1 MFSCRVAAGYC
12 RPCQRA
18 DGLSA
23 HCFGFSDSGDQAA
36 SVKGRS
42 VAYRLVYRCAISI
55 EQEAALLACNAASFM
70 RGKIETR
77 QESQLEGLSS
87 VSLRLTAPSAE
98 SVKGD
103 FASAEARRWTEP
115 VWQLSDRPRHPFGSL
130 TLLLGSNP
138 TLAGRGGSVS
148 RRDHNQATGNRA
160 YSQAEPTQKKGAT
173 QAPAALRERGSGGE
187 ALLSEKRPLPQNL
200 PPSTPSTSPRLC
212 R

>member
-12 RPCQRA
+12 HPCQRA

-23 HCFGFSDSGDQAA
+23 HCFGFSYSGNQAA
-36 SVKGRS
+36 SVKGRAA
-42 VAYRLVYRCAISI
+42 AYRLVYRCAISI
-55 EQEAALLACNAASFM
+55 EQEAALLACNVASFM

-98 SVKGD
+98 EAKGD
-103 FASAEARRWTEP
+103 FASAEARR
-115 VWQLSDRPRHPFGSL
+115 QLSDCPRHPFGSL

-148 RRDHNQATGNRA
+148 RRDHNQAYQRRTH
-160 YSQAEPTQKKGAT
+160 
-173 QAPAALRERGSGGE
+173 LSGGTN
-187 ALLSEKRPLPQNL
+187 S
-200 PPSTPSTSPRLC
+200 
-212 R
+212 